1 VSRLTEYN
9 TYRWGMVNTYPT
21 DITLSGKVI
30 PMEGISGPTRAGD
43 TGWRERRCWRLVS
56 AACWMLVVVWS
67 VWWALNLVEG
77 RMLFAER
84 SWIRLPAFGVDFLG
98 HVDKPTRVWLAHGD
112 PYEDQTRRFSY
123 PPIVTRLFT
132 WVKATDPQTSLRIW
146 IGLAAICAVIGAI
159 ASVRAREALGLEP
172 LPLSAGIAAVLFST
186 PVLFALERANYDLLI
201 VPCIVVAAYLL
212 RTRDA
217 TTDAAAAFFLAIAA
231 WAKVYPGLLIFA
243 LLAVS
248 RYRAAVWMGVWGLLI
263 GASDIPELMR
273 FIANTRADVEA
284 TQALA
289 RVVRDI
295 HPWNHP
301 LGIVWRDLWAGTPL
315 AYVPGHI
322 GSAVTVGTLFLWVSF
337 YIRRSKAE
345 EVLLPYLYWTVALAS
360 FIPPISNDYNIT
372 PLPLSI
378 IALWSR
384 KEPWYVH
391 AALAPLILWWQ
402 PMSLP
407 LSGRAVMFIKLAG
420 LIAVAVMLVRRSKVF
435 EGAHTRAD
443 FENDQK
449 AAWTIAR

>member
-1 VSRLTEYN
+1 MDGTSQ
-9 TYRWGMVNTYPT
+9 P
-21 DITLSGKVI
+21 TLSADA
-30 PMEGISGPTRAGD
+30 PR
-43 TGWRERRCWRLVS
+43 RERTFRQLASIICWILVI
-56 AACWMLVVVWS
+56 AWG
-67 VWWALNLVEG
+67 VWWTANLVQG

-84 SWIRLPAFGVDFLG
+84 TWIKLPAFGVDFLG
-98 HVDKPTRVWLAHGD
+98 HVDKPTRVWLDHGD

-123 PPIVTRLFT
+123 PPIVTRLFA

-146 IGLAAICAVIGAI
+146 IGLAAICAVIGVV
-159 ASVRAREALGLEP
+159 ASLRARETLGLEP
-172 LPLSAGIAAVLFST
+172 LPLSGGIAAVLFST

-201 VPCIVVAAYLL
+201 VPCIVAAAYLL
-212 RTRDA
+212 RKRDA
-217 TTDAAAAFFLAIAA
+217 TADAAAAFFLAIAA

-248 RYRAAVWMGVWGLLI
+248 RFRAAVWMGVWGLLI

-322 GSAVTVGTLFLWVSF
+322 GSAITVGALFVWVSF
-337 YIRRSKAE
+337 HMRKSKVE
-345 EVLLPYLYWTVALAS
+345 ELLLPYLYWTVALAS

-384 KEPWYVH
+384 REPWYVQ
-391 AALAPLILWWQ
+391 AALAALLLWWQ
-402 PMSLP
+402 PVALP
-407 LSGRAVMFIKLAG
+407 LPGRAVMFIKLIG
-420 LIAVAVMLVRRSKVF
+420 LIAVAMMLVRQSRIF
-435 EGAHTRAD
+435 AGAHARS
-443 FENDQK
+443 FPNDQRV
-449 AAWTIAR
+449 AGLVPG